1 MSIISS
7 TPTAQ
12 AAIGTSGQPALSSAG
27 QFVAFASDSLD
38 LSLLVYGLSN
48 IYLKNTTTGAVTL
61 VSSASP
67 TSSASIGTLANAN
80 STDPSISGDGRYVV
94 FQSAADNLVPI
105 GTNGVLV
112 NNTDRT
118 TNVSTMASDIFLKD
132 TQTGTTTLV
141 SGSTI
146 SSGTL
151 MQVSGSTIGN
161 GESLNAQISTNG
173 LFVAFQSLASN
184 FPSSDLNGTYDIYLK
199 YLNDTN
205 APKLVSSDR
214 NGVQGNHAS
223 YEPSLSADGL
233 VIAFSSDADNF
244 LGSAV
249 GNFANWKGEIGKT
262 VTAYAPIDDN
272 MSRDVFVKNIIPNGK
287 GAINLV
293 SVNVVDPD
301 KNGIAANGVSD
312 SPSLSAD
319 GTKVA
324 FRSTA
329 TNLVVNFESNNLSKS
344 AGIYVNDLSAHTVTL
359 VNAVTDKNGFYYP
372 GGYADGE
379 SWNPVISPDGNYVA
393 FISDATNLALT
404 AGFLN
409 NDVADVFVKDLR
421 NNHITRIP
429 DIDGARGDAVD
440 FAFSGDSLSLAVTR
454 EKSVDYPEAGLTH
467 VYTVVLATVAS
478 STVVT
483 TSGTSTGNRLTG
495 SASNDILWGGKGND
509 ILSGGL
515 NDDLLDGGQDNDKL
529 RGGKGVDELTGG
541 TGNDTFVFNKG
552 DNGAYTDHA
561 DNITDLSIG
570 DKIDLSSISKAFNFI
585 NTIATNT
592 SGSDQ
597 QDVYVA
603 NVAGD
608 NYLVYETKANDHS
621 SYELVA
627 IGSVVPGT
635 LANWTMS
642 AGILTIA

>member
-1 MSIISS
+1 MTNNIISS
-7 TPTAQ
+7 TKTGISAS
-12 AAIGTSGQPALSSAG
+12 GTSGQPALSSTG

-38 LSLLVYGLSN
+38 LSPLVFGLSV
-48 IYLKNTTTGAVTL
+48 IYLKNTTTGDLTL

-67 TSSASIGTLANAN
+67 TSRASIGTLANAN

-94 FQSAADNLVPI
+94 FQSAADNLVPV

-112 NNTDRT
+112 NNK
-118 TNVSTMASDIFLKD
+118 NVSTMASDIFLKD

-146 SSGTL
+146 
-151 MQVSGSTIGN
+151 GN
-161 GESLNAQISTNG
+161 GESLNAQISTDG
-173 LFVAFQSLASN
+173 QFVAFQSLASN
-184 FPSSDLNGTYDIYLK
+184 FIGNDDLNGTYDIYLK
-199 YLNDTN
+199 HLNDTD
-205 APKLVSSDR
+205 APKLVSSDK

-244 LGSAV
+244 LGSTV
-249 GNFANWKGEIGKT
+249 VSLANWKGEIGKT

-272 MSRDVFVKNIIPNGK
+272 MSRDVFVR
-287 GAINLV
+287 NLNDGTLKLA
-293 SVNVVDPD
+293 SIDTH
-301 KNGIAANGVSD
+301 GGSANGVSD
-312 SPSLSAD
+312 SPSLSAN
-319 GTKVA
+319 GNKVA

-329 TNLVVNFESNNLSKS
+329 TDLVEVDNFQSNNLLNS
-344 AGIYVNDLSAHTVTL
+344 AGIYVNDLSAKTVTL

-409 NDVADVFVKDLR
+409 NYVADVFFKDLR
-421 NNHITRIP
+421 NNHITRIA

-454 EKSVDYPEAGLTH
+454 LISSDYAMSGLTQ
-467 VYTVVLATVAS
+467 VYTAVLETVAS
-478 STVVT
+478 STIVT

-495 SASNDILWGGKGND
+495 SASNDILMGYAGND

-515 NDDLLDGGQDNDKL
+515 NDDLLDGGQGKDKL
-529 RGGKGVDELTGG
+529 TGGKGVDELTGG
-541 TGNDTFVFNKG
+541 AGNDTFVFKKG
-552 DNGAYTDHA
+552 DNAAYTDHA

-570 DKIDLSSISKAFNFI
+570 DKIDLSSISKSFNFI
-585 NTIATNT
+585 HTIATNT

-627 IGSVVPGT
+627 IGSVIPGT
-635 LANWTMS
+635 LENWTMS